1 MAQQK
6 ASQTNR
12 LTIRVNDQ
20 VMEHL
25 RYWSEKHGVSI
36 SEYVNDAIL
45 RAIAWENKDYDLP
58 TAEQQRLNQLIDLIT
73 SLTSN
78 VDSLEHVIISGFD
91 SLLGL
96 TRGDAYL
103 LDQDVDD

>member
-1 MAQQK
+1 MPQK
-6 ASQTNR
+6 KATQTNR

-25 RYWSEKHGVSI
+25 KYWSEKHGVSI
-36 SEYVNDAIL
+36 SEYINDAIL

-58 TAEQQRLNQLIDLIT
+58 VAEQQRLNQLVDLIT
-73 SLTSN
+73 SLSYN
-78 VDSLEHVIISGFD
+78 VQSLESVVVSGLD

-96 TRGDAYL
+96 TRGDNYL
-103 LDQDVDD
+103 LDQDAD